1 MTSPHTA
8 AGLADRQGLFREV
21 RRLSEYA
28 SHRAALGEG
37 PWISISRELGSRG
50 SELALL
56 LGDAL
61 GWRVYDRE
69 ILAAVAAE
77 THSGESL
84 VDRFDEKGVREVG
97 EYLAPLIL
105 PEDPGQ
111 ARVLVG
117 MTRVIRKLGR
127 EGRAIL
133 VGRGANFIL
142 LPAGGLRVRAA
153 APPTARAEAL
163 AAAEGIPLEHATRRV
178 VETDAA
184 QRMFVRQAFQRD
196 IDDLAAYDLV
206 VNPLALGLP
215 AAAAAIVAAARA
227 KLAIEG

>member
-1 MTSPHTA
+1 MTSSHTA

-28 SHRAALGEG
+28 SPRAALGEG

-50 SELALL
+50 TELALL
-56 LGDAL
+56 LGEML

-69 ILAAVAAE
+69 IMTAVAEE
-77 THSGESL
+77 THRDASL

-105 PEDPGQ
+105 PDDPGQ

-127 EGRAIL
+127 EGRAVL
-133 VGRGANFIL
+133 VGRGANFVL

-153 APPTARAEAL
+153 APASARAETL
-163 AAAEGIPLEHATRRV
+163 SAAEGITLEHAARRIA
-178 VETDAA
+178 ETDAA

-196 IDDLAAYDLV
+196 IDDLGAYDLV

-215 AAAAAIVAAARA
+215 AAGAAIVAAARV
-227 KLAIEG
+227 KLAIQD